1 MKTIGILI
9 GNNQSEYIKS
19 LMDEFESQ
27 SKKLGIRLIF
37 LSGYKV
43 PSEYNEEDEFDDW
56 MADYKFS
63 SIFEYAGNTGCDA
76 CIICYGP
83 ISGIEGAPSMEEIIN
98 MCGDIPKMLLE
109 IKPDNSNE
117 SDVPYI
123 IADGYNSTY
132 AMVKHLVEEHGFSRV
147 AFLAGPQDNYSS
159 RERLSAYKDV
169 MAKNNIE
176 VTDDMV
182 EYGDYTTRVKPLAE
196 KLLDNNKDLEAIC
209 CANDSMARACYNVC
223 ASRGLKVGQDI
234 AITGFDNSDISSRLR
249 PALTTINHD
258 SRVIVSK
265 ALDMALKLAE
275 GSRVENVECECEL
288 QIRKSCGCNSR
299 IGVDDINLS
308 HNSEIFAHENISDYN
323 ISAQELNDVAIS
335 LAKENERLKERLW
348 DVSFFVRGF
357 MVRHIKTDEYF
368 DFLFSML
375 RKEGLSNAYFFVH
388 KTDLIYDNNGSD
400 DTNRHMYYAGGFD
413 EEGNIII
420 PVKEWH
426 HYQISH
432 KKGFND
438 YLPAD
443 GEGNFHTYVLFAGK
457 AQYGVMLTRADI
469 VDNEF
474 LLYISIQ
481 ISSLLHIYNLKTR
494 EEVVVEEME
503 RSIERVKES
512 NQILSAISRYDDLTK
527 ILNRRGFME
536 QALAAIHRS
545 PGREAIIMFG
555 DLDHLKEINDCFGH
569 GDGDFAI
576 NSAAKLLTGLMPR
589 EGFVA
594 RIGGDEFV
602 AFIPVPRD
610 QDAKEYI
617 KTLKDNL
624 KEAMFLFNLT
634 CDKPYFVEISSGFH
648 SFVCEPDIDLAKL
661 IANSDEVLY
670 EDKQQR
676 RESIKKG

>member
-1 MKTIGILI
+1 
-9 GNNQSEYIKS
+9 
-19 LMDEFESQ
+19 
-27 SKKLGIRLIF
+27 
-37 LSGYKV
+37 
-43 PSEYNEEDEFDDW
+43 
-56 MADYKFS
+56 
-63 SIFEYAGNTGCDA
+63 
-76 CIICYGP
+76 
-83 ISGIEGAPSMEEIIN
+83 
-98 MCGDIPKMLLE
+98 
-109 IKPDNSNE
+109 
-117 SDVPYI
+117 
-123 IADGYNSTY
+123 
-132 AMVKHLVEEHGFSRV
+132 
-147 AFLAGPQDNYSS
+147 
-159 RERLSAYKDV
+159 
-169 MAKNNIE
+169 
-176 VTDDMV
+176 
-182 EYGDYTTRVKPLAE
+182 
-196 KLLDNNKDLEAIC
+196 
-209 CANDSMARACYNVC
+209 
-223 ASRGLKVGQDI
+223 
-234 AITGFDNSDISSRLR
+234 
-249 PALTTINHD
+249 
-258 SRVIVSK
+258 
-265 ALDMALKLAE
+265 
-275 GSRVENVECECEL
+275 
-288 QIRKSCGCNSR
+288 
-299 IGVDDINLS
+299 
-308 HNSEIFAHENISDYN
+308 
-323 ISAQELNDVAIS
+323 
-335 LAKENERLKERLW
+335 
-348 DVSFFVRGF
+348 
-357 MVRHIKTDEYF
+357 
-368 DFLFSML
+368 
-375 RKEGLSNAYFFVH
+375 
-388 KTDLIYDNNGSD
+388 
-400 DTNRHMYYAGGFD
+400 
-413 EEGNIII
+413 
-420 PVKEWH
+420 
-426 HYQISH
+426 
-432 KKGFND
+432 
-438 YLPAD
+438 
-443 GEGNFHTYVLFAGK
+443 
-457 AQYGVMLTRADI
+457 MLTRADV

-494 EEVVVEEME
+494 EEVVVEEMK

-634 CDKPYFVEISSGFH
+634 CDKPYFVEISSGFT